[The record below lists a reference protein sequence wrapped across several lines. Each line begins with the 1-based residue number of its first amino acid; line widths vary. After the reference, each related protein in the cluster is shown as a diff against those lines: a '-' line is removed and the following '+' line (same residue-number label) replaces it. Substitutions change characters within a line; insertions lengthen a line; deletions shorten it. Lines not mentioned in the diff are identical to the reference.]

1 MALGF
6 AMSEAETHLHDDD
19 PEAPA
24 RPGDAVEDRLATT
37 RLPSLPLTARP
48 PLPPARPPAMTPRPP
63 SPAMSFIP
71 PSAVTHAPTGDT
83 MPPPAS
89 VIIPPIAGV
98 PRTSWWRA
106 LLASTLPPSAAVDP
120 TETALSPEAPRVM
133 RARIAGALAVLG
145 LASMLTALT
154 LGFRGA
160 PPALMGLPLL
170 ASAVVISRC
179 LTGLGLLAVGVT
191 LLRGA
196 ERIYFTK

>member
-1 MALGF
+1 
-6 AMSEAETHLHDDD
+6 
-19 PEAPA
+19 
-24 RPGDAVEDRLATT
+24 
-37 RLPSLPLTARP
+37 
-48 PLPPARPPAMTPRPP
+48 
-63 SPAMSFIP
+63 MSFIP

-120 TETALSPEAPRVM
+120 TTETALSPEAPRVM